1 MYICIYIYMS
11 VYMSVLGWL
20 SGKHS
25 TSHGSCASCPSLD
38 VPLYIHIYNYISF
51 V

>member
-1 MYICIYIYMS
+1 MS

-38 VPLYIHIYNYISF
+38 VPLKNCLPAWQAGIR
-51 V
+51 VDV